1 MEPMSRNIFTV
12 RPYHQRAWHRRHH
25 CFHTC
30 TNRTWTTWTAPAD
43 TNIWST
49 LGASGDVSVNVK
61 IRVYDAIG
69 AASIVSTPSLLIGDN
84 ITAKK
89 WASID
94 TVTPGNK
101 HIRIAYHWVKEH
113 VRDQDIDLRDTPS
126 AANLADFL
134 TKNQTRPQIRA
145 STDAASGYASPPA
158 IPAST

>member
-1 MEPMSRNIFTV
+1 MSRNIFTV
-12 RPYHQRAWHRRHH
+12 RPYHQRAWHQRHH

-30 TNRTWTTWTAPAD
+30 TNRTWTTWTSPTN

-49 LGASGDVSVNVK
+49 LGAFGDVSVNVK

-84 ITAKK
+84 IMAKK
-89 WASID
+89 WAFID

-101 HIRIAYHWVKEH
+101 HIHIAYHWVKEH
-113 VRDQDIDLRDTPS
+113 VWDQDIDLRDTPL

-134 TKNQTRPQIRA
+134 TKNQTRPQIWA
-145 STDAASGYASPPA
+145 STNAASGYASPPA
-158 IPAST
+158 ILAST